1 MKVRRK
7 RNEKPIMKKLR
18 IGRGRT
24 KKMKKNIDGCNCKC
38 YMIN

>member
-24 KKMKKNIDGCNCKC
+24 KKNEEK
-38 YMIN
+38 YRWLQL